1 MSNPVVP
8 RSRIQRA
15 LASPRLHPSL
25 TSRKKPQAKTA
36 PAPVSAAAAPIG
48 LWPMLTFVFAGLY
61 VAQAGEFTT
70 QAWPLAV
77 LLALHVLALLWGWC
91 TQPRPQ
97 PITPN
102 REAKTLIDRRPIL
115 LQPVLI
121 LPPGRPAR
129 ILGRVPRTLGSVP
142 RTLGSVPRNL
152 RIMVYPPPHRPAKI
166 RHPRPTLT
174 NGSHPS

>member
-1 MSNPVVP
+1 MTIPVVT

-25 TSRKKPQAKTA
+25 TSRDKPQAKSA
-36 PAPVSAAAAPIG
+36 PAPVFTGLAPAG

-61 VAQAGEFTT
+61 VAQAAEFTT

-77 LLALHVLALLWGWC
+77 LLALPVLALLWGWW
-91 TQPRPQ
+91 TQPRPV
-97 PITPN
+97 PVTPN

-129 ILGRVPRTLGSVP
+129 ILARVPRRLG
-142 RTLGSVPRNL
+142 
-152 RIMVYPPPHRPAKI
+152 IMVYPPPHRPAKI

-174 NGSHPS
+174 NGFRPS